1 MAAPQARG
9 LVAKAI
15 AESAYMVSAPGL
27 REPLNGMVPAEQQGV
42 ALAEKLG
49 ATDLA
54 ALRALPA
61 EDIASKPPT
70 FGYFPFPAVDGTVVP
85 RQLVETF
92 DRGEQAPVPIL
103 AGFNSGEIRSLRF
116 LLPKPPADAAA
127 YEMAIRAGYGEFA
140 DAFLARY
147 PAKTIEDSM
156 LAATRDAMYGWTA
169 ERLVS
174 NQAALGQPAYFYIFD
189 HGYPAMEQ
197 WGLHAFHASELP
209 YVFGTAGKTPKL
221 WPNIPDTLAERKL
234 TRAMGDYWASF
245 ARSAKPRAAGAPD
258 WPDYADDR
266 GFVHF
271 ADEPPAAHNL
281 FPGTAALH
289 EAEIGRAH
297 V

>member
-1 MAAPQARG
+1 MYLMAAPQARG
-9 LVAKAI
+9 LFAKAI

-27 REPLNGMVPAEQQGV
+27 AEPLNGMVPAEQQGV

-49 ATDLA
+49 AADLA

-61 EDIASKPPT
+61 EAIADKPPAA
-70 FGYFPFPAVDGTVVP
+70 GYFPFPAVDGKIVP

-127 YEMAIRAGYGEFA
+127 YEAAIRANYGEFA

-147 PAKTIEDSM
+147 PA
-156 LAATRDAMYGWTA
+156 
-169 ERLVS
+169 
-174 NQAALGQPAYFYIFD
+174 
-189 HGYPAMEQ
+189 MEQ
-197 WGLHAFHASELP
+197 WKLHAFHASELP
-209 YVFGTAGKTPKL
+209 YVFGTAGKTPAL
-221 WPNIPDTLAERKL
+221 WPKIPDTLAERKL
-234 TRAMGDYWASF
+234 AQAMGDYWASF
-245 ARSAKPRAAGAPD
+245 AKDAKPKATGAPD
-258 WPDYADDR
+258 WPDYADDH

-271 ADEPPAAHNL
+271 AGEPRAAHNL

-289 EAEIGRAH
+289 EAVVCRRRVAGDIPWNWNIGLASPPLPPKAEGCQ
-297 V
+297 